1 MISAA
6 ALDRPLDT
14 LDDPDGKAIDV
25 SGDHRAPGAG
35 HASLGGFVYWSAD
48 TLQYTG
54 GQYYGSM
61 YRPVDRGSKGGG
73 NGIYDGAAGGGVI
86 HVITGFTLYL
96 DGVISV
102 DGGPAGGAAGGGS
115 GGSVLVEVWELEGHG
130 TVRAVGGDSKHGGGA
145 GSGGRIAA
153 YMGTRNHFQ
162 GVFKATGGAGSSYLL
177 SSGGPGSVY
186 VQDTR
191 NTRPYNQLML
201 DNSGWNWD
209 QYYTLDE
216 PGIVRYQF
224 NEVHLLRG
232 ASLQMLADTTPRNL
246 TILKLYGDRTGRVHL
261 RANHAGFLE
270 KAEASKTT
278 TKSPANIWIDE
289 GAKAFMATLVY
300 ILGNGKVAFKWNGE
314 VIGVQHLRIVPGR
327 VVEMGPFAQT
337 SSIVNGQY
345 LPGEPGRFNFSSFEL
360 GAGSSFTF
368 PTPMGMHF
376 TVGFLVSNRLIP
388 CGFLRVVL

>member
-1 MISAA
+1 M
-6 ALDRPLDT
+6 DRPLDT
-14 LDDPDGKAIDV
+14 LDNTHGRGIDA
-25 SGDHRAPGAG
+25 SGGGRAAGAG
-35 HASLGGFVYWSAD
+35 YASRGGYVYLDSD
-48 TLQYTG
+48 TLQSAG

-61 YRPVDRGSKGGG
+61 YKPLDRGSRGGSNDLDRSG
-73 NGIYDGAAGGGVI
+73 AGGGVI

-96 DGVISV
+96 DGEISV
-102 DGGPAGGAAGGGS
+102 NGGPGVRATGGGS
-115 GGSVLVEVWELEGHG
+115 GGSILVRVWELEGHG
-130 TVRAVGGDSKHGGGA
+130 TMKAVGGESPQGCG

-153 YMGTRNHFQ
+153 YMGTKNNYQ
-162 GVFKATGGAGSSYLL
+162 GIFKATGGVGSGYLL

-186 VQDTR
+186 IQDTR
-191 NTRPYNQLML
+191 NTRPYNQFIL

-216 PGIVRYQF
+216 PGKLDYKF
-224 NEVHLLRG
+224 NEVHLLRS
-232 ASLQMLADTTPRNL
+232 ASLQMLTDATQRNL
-246 TILKLYGDRTGRVHL
+246 IIVKLYGDRTGRLHL
-261 RANHAGFLE
+261 KTNHAGFLE

-337 SSIVNGQY
+337 SSISNGEY
-345 LPGEPGRFNFSSFEL
+345 RPGEPGRFNFSSFEL

-376 TVGFLVSNRLIP
+376 TVGFLVS
-388 CGFLRVVL
+388 